1 MPKTKLQLVQSAFE
15 EIGLPYYGG
24 FTLDPERLEN
34 AVHRMD
40 GMVAGWMGRGLQLG
54 YDFGAGLNDDSG
66 VALSDE
72 LAVYM
77 NLAVSIAS
85 GLGKIPAA
93 ETKSAA
99 ATALDS
105 MFIRAAQP
113 QQQQMP
119 ASMPRGEGQKP
130 WRTTYY
136 PFFKRPDVS
145 PLRAPLDDQLD
156 IAKD

>member
-1 MPKTKLQLVQSAFE
+1 VSKTKLQLVQLAFE
-15 EIGLPYYGG
+15 EIGLPYYN
-24 FTLDPERLEN
+24 FDLQPEKLES
-34 AVHRMD
+34 ALHRMD
-40 GMVAGWMGRGLQLG
+40 GMVAAWMERGLQLG

-72 LAVYM
+72 LAIYM
-77 NLAVSIAS
+77 NLAVSIAP
-85 GLGKIPAA
+85 GLGKMPSP

-99 ATALDS
+99 ATSMDS

-113 QQQQMP
+113 EQQQMP

-130 WRTTYY
+130 WRSTYY
-136 PFFKRPDVS
+136 PFFPRPDTS
-145 PLRAPLDDQLD
+145 PLRAPQTDNLD